1 MDQWK
6 TNGNSSEPRQRDDVK
21 ADDAISPRKVQKA
34 DRERLRRDKLNEQFQ
49 ELGNIVDS
57 AKNDKA
63 SILTDAIQ
71 VLKDLTSEVSKL
83 KTEHTV
89 LHEES
94 LELTQEKNDL
104 REEKASLKSDVE
116 NLNAQYEQALRFM
129 IPWGAVNPS
138 ITMAPPFS
146 YPVGPLPFPPGPIP
160 MHPTIPPFPNPN
172 PILSYIPYP
181 TPVVPLLDH
190 PTTLNASTSFI
201 SSRQDS
207 ISRIS
212 DQYRS
217 STSQKAVN
225 SNNVVTDLE
234 LKIPGSTVQKC
245 ESQSMRKM
253 IKKNPKDASNYVV
266 NSSVGQEFDCLP
278 RVTDWC
284 RITSVL

>member
-234 LKIPGSTVQKC
+234 LKIPGSTVQK
-245 ESQSMRKM
+245 EVSSGEKNGKQPMSDE
-253 IKKNPKDASNYVV
+253 KKLYK
-266 NSSVGQEFDCLP
+266 
-278 RVTDWC
+278 
-284 RITSVL
+284 